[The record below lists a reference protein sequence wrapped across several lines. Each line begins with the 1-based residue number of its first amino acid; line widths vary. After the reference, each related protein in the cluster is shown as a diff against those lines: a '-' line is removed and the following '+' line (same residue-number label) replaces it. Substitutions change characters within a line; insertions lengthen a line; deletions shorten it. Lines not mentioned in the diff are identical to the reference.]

1 MGIRVEN
8 SAKKRANRVF
18 SLPSGLPYDPT
29 ITMNRTHSLPVSPN
43 GPHTPFEGKSALER
57 HMGRTAQPNR
67 VRSTPRTESDPS
79 VRPPAADS
87 HRGGLHGDG
96 REKTAPETNRPRY
109 RPKRPS
115 DGFGRRLPSL
125 PTYPTLPRYRQRATR
140 PPSAPQRIRMR
151 AHFQP
156 PAARGTPTPSR
167 DLRYYPSRK

>member
-67 VRSTPRTESDPS
+67 VGTTPRTKTDPS

-87 HRGGLHGDG
+87 HRGPGC
-96 REKTAPETNRPRY
+96 TAY
-109 RPKRPS
+109 LLKK
-115 DGFGRRLPSL
+115 RLPR
-125 PTYPTLPRYRQRATR
+125 PTGRATARSGRVTGSDDGYPRFRATLPYHATA
-140 PPSAPQRIRMR
+140 SAPHDRP
-151 AHFQP
+151 AP
-156 PAARGTPTPSR
+156 PNASGCASTFRLHLPEGT
-167 DLRYYPSRK
+167 